1 MLASKID
8 VAPDAKKFTFTLR
21 KGVKF
26 HNGKEMT
33 SADVLAT
40 LERYRKISPNG
51 KVFNDVT
58 SFDTPDPYT
67 FVINL
72 KTPSAVLLDV
82 MKTPCYP
89 MAIMPSEEAA
99 KGPRETN
106 AIGTG
111 PFMMGEWVK
120 DSHLIMRR
128 FDGYVP
134 DESSPGPDG
143 YAGRK
148 TVYIDQVR
156 YNFVPEVSTRVAALQ
171 SGTADFAAITPD
183 NMSRFEGR
191 KELKIE
197 KIFPNCMNALVMM
210 SLNPPTNNVLIRQAV
225 LAATDVEELAEAS
238 GQVYRMNPS
247 LLYADS
253 PYYTGDQMK
262 QYYNLNNQARA
273 KELLKQAGYKGEK
286 IVILTNSNYAYMRAQ
301 MLVLQQQLKAV
312 GMNIELQVTDWISNA
327 SKMQKQEPGWNISTT
342 GYCSQPL
349 LGPQQWKPLI
359 YGMTGLD
366 KAGEKEIDAAY
377 DTFFTSLD
385 QNARKKAWLDAETG
399 IRSKA
404 YLIKLADAGAL
415 VAYRHDRVHGWKPW
429 YNIRYWNQWVD

>member
-1 MLASKID
+1 MLASKIN

-134 DESSPGPDG
+134 DKSSPGPDG

-183 NMSRFEGR
+183 NMSHFFEGR
-191 KELKIE
+191 KELKIGGE
-197 KIFPNCMNALVMM
+197 LFPNCMNALVMM

-225 LAATDVEELAEAS
+225 LAATDVEELAEGLRS
-238 GQVYRMNPS
+238 GLP
-247 LLYADS
+247 A
-253 PYYTGDQMK
+253 
-262 QYYNLNNQARA
+262 
-273 KELLKQAGYKGEK
+273 
-286 IVILTNSNYAYMRAQ
+286 
-301 MLVLQQQLKAV
+301 
-312 GMNIELQVTDWISNA
+312 
-327 SKMQKQEPGWNISTT
+327 
-342 GYCSQPL
+342 
-349 LGPQQWKPLI
+349 
-359 YGMTGLD
+359 
-366 KAGEKEIDAAY
+366 
-377 DTFFTSLD
+377 
-385 QNARKKAWLDAETG
+385 
-399 IRSKA
+399 
-404 YLIKLADAGAL
+404 
-415 VAYRHDRVHGWKPW
+415 
-429 YNIRYWNQWVD
+429 